1 MNMQTNIT
9 SARLEYTPFVEA
21 LTNACKII
29 DKRTTVDV
37 LKTVY
42 IKAMRNGVR
51 VTGTDLDIYTAKFVS
66 GDVTRDFE
74 CIIDANKFLN
84 TIKKVKA
91 SSHVMLVKEESRVV
105 AVIGGLNLD
114 LKHDHNTNDFPVAD
128 QEGSFRYAIERSNC
142 SFKIPSTEL
151 HKALSKVAPSISTEE
166 TRYYLNGVYMHIPE
180 RSNELTFAATDGHR
194 LARYEVPAPDGSEAM
209 PDAGVIIPRKTI
221 IELLRLLSRKSC
233 PENTLITV
241 ADIGVSF
248 LIGEDEVL
256 ESKVIDGKFPDY
268 IRVIPTGNDHPV
280 AAMVSDMIAGI
291 KQASAILSESKQVN
305 LHLRPQALSFTC
317 TDKDFGS
324 ATTDIVAFNKTDLLI
339 GFNCKYLLAMLSLI
353 DGDVKMLF
361 GDAGT
366 PALFMDTKDDA
377 VTYVLMPVRV

>member
-9 SARLEYTPFVEA
+9 SARLEYAPFIEA

-29 DKRTTVDV
+29 EKRTSVDI
-37 LKTVY
+37 LKTVH

-114 LKHDHNTNDFPVAD
+114 LKHEHDTSDFPVAD

-142 SFKIPSTEL
+142 SFKISSTQL
-151 HKALSKVAPSISTEE
+151 HRALSKVAPSISTEE
-166 TRYYLNGVYMHIPE
+166 TRYYLNGVYMHIPDH
-180 RSNELTFAATDGHR
+180 SNELTFAATDGHR
-194 LARYEVPAPDGSEAM
+194 LARYEFPAPDGSEAM
-209 PDAGVIIPRKTI
+209 RDAGVIIPRKTI

-233 PENTLITV
+233 PDSTLITV

-248 LIGEDEVL
+248 LIGEDEAL

-305 LHLRPQALSFTC
+305 LHFKSEALSFTC
-317 TDKDFGS
+317 TDTDFGS
-324 ATTDIVAFNKTDLLI
+324 ATTEIVAFNKTELLI
-339 GFNCKYLLAMLSLI
+339 GFNCEYLLAILSLI

-366 PALFMDTKDDA
+366 PALFKDTKDDA

>member
-29 DKRTTVDV
+29 EKRTSVDV
-37 LKTVY
+37 LKTVH

-91 SSHVMLVKEESRVV
+91 SSHVMLVKEESRVI

-114 LKHDHNTNDFPVAD
+114 LKHDHNANHFPVAD
-128 QEGSFRYAIERSNC
+128 QDGTFRYAIERSNC
-142 SFKIPSTEL
+142 SFKISSAQL

-180 RSNELTFAATDGHR
+180 RSNELTFVATDGHR

-209 PDAGVIIPRKTI
+209 PDAGIIIPRKTVM
-221 IELLRLLSRKSC
+221 ELLRLLSRKAC
-233 PENTLITV
+233 PESTLITV

-305 LHLRPQALSFTC
+305 LHLRPAALSFTC

-324 ATTDIVAFNKTDLLI
+324 ATTDIVAFNKTELLI
-339 GFNCKYLLAMLSLI
+339 GFNCEYLLAMLTLI